1 MNDHLKVLRSLTP
14 CFYIKRVYFNLTYP
28 YIFFFLII
36 HLHNLS
42 ACLDSL
48 LKIMVKLKLCRVDH
62 RNNYLL
68 FSNIISSL
76 VHDQFKHVIC
86 VYLIC
91 LLNFFFKGDQ
101 ASIIGGVIE
110 FIKELHQ
117 VLQALESQKR
127 RKSLSP
133 SPGPSPRTTL
143 QPAVFHQLDS
153 SSMTETNAFKE
164 LGASCNSSV
173 ADVEVKIS
181 GSNVILKVIS
191 HRIPGQVAKIIAV
204 LESLSF
210 EVLHLNISSMEE
222 TVLYQFVVK
231 VKRITLFFW

>member
-1 MNDHLKVLRSLTP
+1 MSHIAVERNRRKQMNEHL
-14 CFYIKRVYFNLTYP
+14 
-28 YIFFFLII
+28 
-36 HLHNLS
+36 
-42 ACLDSL
+42 
-48 LKIMVKLKLCRVDH
+48 
-62 RNNYLL
+62 
-68 FSNIISSL
+68 
-76 VHDQFKHVIC
+76 
-86 VYLIC
+86 
-91 LLNFFFKGDQ
+91 KGDQ

-133 SPGPSPRTTL
+133 SPAPSPRTL
-143 QPAVFHQLDS
+143 QPVPFHHHHPFDNSLS
-153 SSMTETNAFKE
+153 SGIGTNNSFKE

-191 HRIPGQVAKIIAV
+191 HRIPGQVAKIITV

-231 VKRITLFFW
+231 IELGCQLSLEELAMEVQQSFCSEAIKLTAL

>member
-1 MNDHLKVLRSLTP
+1 MSHIAVERNRRRQMNEHLKVLRSLTP
-14 CFYIKRVYFNLTYP
+14 CFYIKR
-28 YIFFFLII
+28 
-36 HLHNLS
+36 
-42 ACLDSL
+42 
-48 LKIMVKLKLCRVDH
+48 
-62 RNNYLL
+62 
-68 FSNIISSL
+68 
-76 VHDQFKHVIC
+76 
-86 VYLIC
+86 
-91 LLNFFFKGDQ
+91 GDQ

-133 SPGPSPRTTL
+133 SPGPSPRTL
-143 QPAVFHQLDS
+143 QPTFHQLDS
-153 SSMTETNAFKE
+153 SSIIGTNSFKE

-191 HRIPGQVAKIIAV
+191 HRIPGQVARIITV

-231 VKRITLFFW
+231 IELGCQLSLEELAMEVQQSFCSEAITML